1 LTAGVI
7 ALDFIHATFQSTDG
21 CNAKEVEVDLIRA
34 FSSVAKQLYDEEGL
48 LSVYVS
54 SA

>member
-1 LTAGVI
+1 
-7 ALDFIHATFQSTDG
+7 
-21 CNAKEVEVDLIRA
+21 LIRA